1 MCFPKDAER
10 LKGIAEALNA
20 ELVEFPKDWRR
31 LLGYDVIVARV
42 AAGIAVRK
50 IAPLLASKY
59 DCPAIVVLDP
69 KLRFAVPLLGGHA
82 GGNDVAVR
90 LSKFGITPVI
100 TTSAEFS
107 DGFAVGVGYRK
118 GVKAEEIANA
128 VRLALREAGIAI
140 DDVKILATAE
150 VKKRDAEI
158 RRAAA
163 MLSLPLGFV
172 SREAINSMDVR
183 CSKAR
188 IVGLKSVAE
197 ACALFYSKRR
207 ELVVGKRIY
216 GGVTVAIAR

>member
-10 LKGIAEALNA
+10 LKRIAEALNA
-20 ELVEFPKDWRR
+20 EIVEFPKDWRR
-31 LLGYDVIVARV
+31 LRGYDVIVARV
-42 AAGIAVRK
+42 ATGIAVRK
-50 IAPLLASKY
+50 IAPLLADKY
-59 DCPAIVVLDP
+59 DCPAVVVLDP
-69 KLRFAVPLLGGHA
+69 ELRFAVPLLGGHA
-82 GGNDVAVR
+82 GGNEVAVR
-90 LSKFGITPVI
+90 LSKFGITPVV

-107 DGFAVGVGYRK
+107 DGFAVGVGYRRR
-118 GVKAEEIANA
+118 VKAEEIANA

-150 VKKRDAEI
+150 IKKRDAEI

-172 SREAINSMDVR
+172 SGETINSTDVR